1 MEVAYNNKQ
10 YQVCKDFALK
20 VLLLMPENLNSLRG
34 YALSCFFLEEY
45 EESMMFL
52 LKALEISKEKEF
64 EYTYIGWCLCNMNN
78 HIKACEAFE
87 KAVEANPLYEPAL
100 VGRTSAY
107 VHLHAE
113 RLDVVNKLDEKFN
126 T

>member
-45 EESMMFL
+45 EECDIFC
-52 LKALEISKEKEF
+52 KKNI
-64 EYTYIGWCLCNMNN
+64 
-78 HIKACEAFE
+78 
-87 KAVEANPLYEPAL
+87 
-100 VGRTSAY
+100 
-107 VHLHAE
+107 
-113 RLDVVNKLDEKFN
+113 
-126 T
+126 